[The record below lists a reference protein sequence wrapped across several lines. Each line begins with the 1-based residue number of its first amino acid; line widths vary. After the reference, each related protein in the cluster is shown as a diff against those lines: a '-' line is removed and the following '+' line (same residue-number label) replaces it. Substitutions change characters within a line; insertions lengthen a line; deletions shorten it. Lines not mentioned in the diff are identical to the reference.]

1 MVKDVHRF
9 RCPCCN
15 KRLEFDAKSRKVRE
29 VQVEKDG
36 DGSDGAE
43 MDRLLEQQKRDS
55 DRLGDAFE
63 QATRDAAIQAD
74 KFDDM
79 FDSALD
85 EAKKDKDEKPPN
97 PFDFD

>member
-1 MVKDVHRF
+1 MKDVHRF
-9 RCPCCN
+9 RCPCCK
-15 KRLEFDAKSRKVRE
+15 KRLEFDTESRKVRE
-29 VQVEKDG
+29 VQAEKDDEG
-36 DGSDGAE
+36 PDGAQL
-43 MDRLLEQQKRDS
+43 DQLLDQQKKDS
-55 DRLGDAFE
+55 ERLGDAFE
-63 QATRDAAIQAD
+63 QATRDTATQAD